1 MAEEKNADGVELQ
14 DTVVELKMDDGK
26 KAAPPAKMV
35 LVGLTAAEA
44 AAALEE
50 WGPNLLDKP
59 EMSLLRMF
67 FMQFVGT
74 MPFMLEL
81 ACILS
86 VAVGDYTDFG
96 LILLMICVNAGLG
109 FREQLHAK
117 RALEELTKS
126 VVREVPCLRDGVCD
140 PIDVEELVPGDIVLL
155 VGGDMVPADVLWLKG
170 DILQI
175 DTAALTG
182 EPMPR
187 KYPSED
193 YGKQIMAGCTLRVG
207 EAYCLVEKTGAN
219 TEIGS
224 SQADILKD
232 KSRGPTVSV
241 FEHNVLQAVKIIVFV
256 SLLPIIAVLFI
267 DGYMR
272 HQFAHDVREVIL
284 VCLSIIIASVP
295 IALPLV
301 LQVTMALGA
310 ARMAKEHGAIVTS
323 VSALQD
329 IAAMQI
335 LCSDKTGTL
344 TTANMTILTEAC
356 WLAPATST
364 GAFARTVDELMLFAR
379 LCSNPDKKDD
389 PIDRAVIN
397 AFNEGAELANVAP
410 ADKLAE
416 YDVTAIVG
424 FNNLAKRMTCDV
436 RAPTGNITIAKGIIS
451 KVLDTAAGG
460 EDDVPLQW
468 KCIADGVE
476 GGWKGLVAM
485 SKEADLRLSKAGY
498 KTIAVAARPNEDS
511 PFELLGL
518 LPMIDPPRFDTKR
531 TIENLGHA
539 GVSVKMVT
547 GDHQNIAIETARL
560 IGLNMDIRRGEETR
574 AGVSGVETT
583 AELILAAGGFAQVLP
598 ADKRE
603 VVLTLKNRFHMVVG
617 MTGDGVNDAPALSAA
632 QCGIAVDGATD
643 AAKNAAAIVLTSPGL
658 SAIFGAVVESR
669 KIFARLRSYIT
680 YRFAA
685 TIHVVSYLSILSLA
699 YRCQV
704 KPLFVIILALAND
717 LSMMP
722 VAEDNAI
729 PAAMPV
735 KPEVAKMLGLA
746 ATYGFVMCGTSLIF
760 YTLITT
766 DGLLSRGEDLL
777 GPPGGHALCSQYVQ
791 SAVFLQISII
801 AELLIFSTRAP
812 NTFFFLSKPSYA
824 LMTTTFLAS
833 VIATI
838 LTVEVTGF
846 GDLTFSD
853 VCGIWAFDFVVIL
866 ICDISKLGYN
876 KIFISDDTFACMPGM
891 GGDEK
896 NPLDMLKKMSSGNL
910 TEQPTAS
917 TPLLAKTAGNV

>member
-1 MAEEKNADGVELQ
+1 MVSSQSDL
-14 DTVVELKMDDGK
+14 T
-26 KAAPPAKMV
+26 KA
-35 LVGLTAAEA
+35 AAEA
-44 AAALEE
+44 AVEPNLDGLTTAEADALMVL
-50 WGPNLLDKP
+50 WGPNSVPKIEVPLWKLFG
-59 EMSLLRMF
+59 R
-67 FMQFVGT
+67 QFVGT
-74 MPFMLEL
+74 MPVMLEL
-81 ACILS
+81 AAFAAFAVADFTDAGVLLSMVILNS
-86 VAVGDYTDFG
+86 
-96 LILLMICVNAGLG
+96 CLG
-109 FREQLHAK
+109 FHEQLKAK
-117 RALEELTKS
+117 EALDELTDRLEAKVS
-126 VVREVPCLRDGVCD
+126 VKRDGKTQRL
-140 PIDVEELVPGDIVLL
+140 DVSQLVPGDIIYVC
-155 VGGDMVPADVLWLKG
+155 GGDQVPADVEWLKG
-170 DILQI
+170 DTLPV

-182 EPMPR
+182 ESMPR
-187 KYPSED
+187 KYPSAA
-193 YGKQIMAGCTLRVG
+193 YGREIMSGCTVMAGG
-207 EAYCLVEKTGAN
+207 AYCRVHRTGLN
-219 TEIGS
+219 TEMGESMAAIA
-224 SQADILKD
+224 ADRAGGIE
-232 KSRGPTVSV
+232 VSV
-241 FEHNVLQAVKIIVFV
+241 FEQRVLTAMQY
-256 SLLPIIAVLFI
+256 IIAATVLI
-267 DGYMR
+267 VAIVCYVDGV
-272 HQFAHDVREVIL
+272 VRDNFFNGEL
-284 VCLSIIIASVP
+284 VETVLIGLSIIIAAIP
-295 IALPLV
+295 IALPLI
-301 LQVTMALGA
+301 LQVTMAIGA
-310 ARMAKEHGAIVTS
+310 GTMARDHSSIVTRTA
-323 VSALQD
+323 ALQD
-329 IAAMQI
+329 IAAMEV

-344 TTANMTILTEAC
+344 TTAKMSVLVEK
-356 WLAPATST
+356 SV
-364 GAFARTVDELMLFAR
+364 AFSGFTQREVLQFAR
-379 LCSNPDKKDD
+379 LSANVDKAED
-389 PIDRAVIN
+389 PIDRAVCAAYDAEFVAGGADDVVQQYSIDQEFG
-397 AFNEGAELANVAP
+397 FNAELKRMVMVVT
-410 ADKLAE
+410 KLADGSE
-416 YDVTAIVG
+416 Y
-424 FNNLAKRMTCDV
+424 
-436 RAPTGNITIAKGIIS
+436 TISKGLVS
-451 KVLDTAAGG
+451 KVLDTANDGADSG
-460 EDDVPLQW
+460 ELQW
-468 KCIADGVE
+468 QCADYAAV
-476 GGWKGLVAM
+476 
-485 SKEADLRLSKAGY
+485 SKQVSEADFKLSKAGY
-498 KTIAVAARPNEDS
+498 KTIAVAVRKGDGPME
-511 PFELLGL
+511 FCGL
-518 LPMIDPPRFDTKR
+518 LPMLDPPRFDTMS
-531 TIENLGHA
+531 TIESLNGA
-539 GVSVKMVT
+539 GVEVKMIT
-547 GDHQNIAIETARL
+547 GDHLNVAKETCRL
-560 IGLNMDIRRGEETR
+560 IGLDAIDVFSAESCRGADVTTSKRIRQ
-574 AGVSGVETT
+574 AS
-583 AELILAAGGFAQVLP
+583 GFAQVLP
-598 ADKRE
+598 RDKRE
-603 VVLTLKNRFHMVVG
+603 IVQRLQTDHDLIVG